1 MGAAFV
7 VVGLPFGDRDVG
19 NAVVDEDVRP
29 AVFDVVLVL
38 VPTSVLLL
46 AGRRLIATRRRPVAL
61 LGGVVA
67 AAVVAGVVFRVSSL
81 RVQTFGP
88 TITHVDTERSE
99 VALTFDDGP
108 SRSFTPRVL
117 RTLAFHDVEATFF
130 MLGERVEKMPDI
142 AQAVVL
148 AGHEIGNH
156 TWSHPSMPSLWK
168 SQIRDE
174 VCQTNEVIQ
183 SATGLRPTLFRPPFG
198 RFAPSAVPLLGA
210 LGFDFILW
218 SADGGDWDVDDPQ
231 LIADRIVRDAKPGS
245 IILLHDS
252 KALTVE
258 ALPLVIAGLRGRG
271 FSIVPASELVG
282 LDPYQESRG
291 FSRTS
296 VRR

>member
-1 MGAAFV
+1 MLASAAPSAAAPLV
-7 VVGLPFGDRDVG
+7 AQTP
-19 NAVVDEDVRP
+19 ARP
-29 AVFDVVLVL
+29 ATPQPDAAAAPSPPDPCELEL
-38 VPTSVLLL
+38 EQLP
-46 AGRRLIATRRRPVAL
+46 A
-61 LGGVVA
+61 VA
-67 AAVVAGVVFRVSSL
+67 ADDVPQLF
-81 RVQTFGP
+81 FGP
-88 TITHVDTERSE
+88 TDDKV

-108 SRSFTPRVL
+108 SRSYTPRVL

-142 AQAVVL
+142 AKDVVL

-156 TWSHPSMPSLWK
+156 TWSHPSMRSLWK

-183 SATGLRPTLFRPPFG
+183 SATGLRPRLFRPPFG

-210 LGFDFILW
+210 LGFDFVLW

-282 LDPYQESRG
+282 LEPYLEPTG
-291 FSRTS
+291 FSSAS